1 MTYYLLLG
9 TYSIGDTPV
18 LPMLSV
24 PTGTRTRG
32 LYVRSSQSHGAG
44 KEQGARSM
52 RNAERS
58 FLEKQICEAG
68 FMD

>member
-1 MTYYLLLG
+1 MYE
-9 TYSIGDTPV
+9 V
-18 LPMLSV
+18 V
-24 PTGTRTRG
+24 RATGRA
-32 LYVRSSQSHGAG
+32 RS
-44 KEQGARSM
+44 KEQGACGM

>member
-24 PTGTRTRG
+24 PTGTRT
-32 LYVRSSQSHGAG
+32 VCRSSQSHGAG